1 MPMRLA
7 PGEKFACFAFTF
19 YGGAD
24 NVPEE
29 LQLGPRLWAVRKL
42 GLDVARHWEE
52 AMGSIKLDGLRDAN
66 FVLYTTTPS
75 SQPKI
80 LDEEDRQLVE
90 TLNYFLY
97 GILLQGVP
105 AYERGLSLTGA
116 DVAGAINVRHFSDL
130 KEYRP
135 SFGMPPFRLGV
146 DELRR
151 AAGIIDRLRGVHT
164 GGADWG
170 RLRRGLKVLFDG
182 TMMPNKDGDRLHQ
195 FVRAVEALVKPEPG
209 KTRDQFAHRISQTFT
224 LANDATRAI
233 LLQLFDLR
241 SHVEH
246 MHWVIDA
253 LEGEEAAR
261 IATVNRG
268 TRQID
273 VLARVALL
281 RVMQSDAL
289 MEAFRSDATIDAFW
303 RMGDDERV
311 GLWGQRL
318 DIRTVG

>member
-1 MPMRLA
+1 MHIA

-19 YGGAD
+19 YGVAD
-24 NVPEE
+24 NLPDE
-29 LQLGPRLWAVRKL
+29 LQLGPRLWALRKL
-42 GLDVARHWEE
+42 DLDVDQHWDEW
-52 AMGSIKLDGLRDAN
+52 MGSITLDALRDTN
-66 FVLYTTTPS
+66 FALYTTMPS
-75 SQPKI
+75 STPKI
-80 LDEEDRQLVE
+80 FDQENADLNA
-90 TLNYFLY
+90 TLGYLLY

-105 AYERGLSLTGA
+105 RQEQGFSLNGA
-116 DVAGAINVRHFSDL
+116 NVDGEINVRQFSDL
-130 KEYRP
+130 KDYRP

-146 DELRR
+146 DELQR
-151 AAGIIDRLRGVHT
+151 ASWLIDRLRGVNT

-182 TMMPNKDGDRLHQ
+182 TLMPNKDGDRLHQ
-195 FVRAVEALVKPEPG
+195 FVRAVEALVKAESG
-209 KTRDQFAHRISQTFT
+209 KTRNQFANRISQTFT
-224 LANDATRAI
+224 LANDETRAT

-241 SHVEH
+241 SYVEH
-246 MHWVIDA
+246 MHWVVDA

-273 VLARVALL
+273 VLARAALL

-289 MEAFRSDATIDAFW
+289 MDAFRSDATIDAFW
-303 RMGDDERV
+303 RMGDVERV

-318 DIRTVG
+318 DIRTVE

>member
-1 MPMRLA
+1 MPMRIA

-19 YGGAD
+19 YGVAD

-29 LQLGPRLWAVRKL
+29 LQVGPRLWAVRKL
-42 GLDVARHWEE
+42 DLELDA
-52 AMGSIKLDGLRDAN
+52 LRDAN
-66 FVLYTTTPS
+66 FALYTTMPS
-75 SQPKI
+75 SKPKS
-80 LDEEDRQLVE
+80 LDNENRLVE
-90 TLNYFLY
+90 TLNHFLY

-105 AYERGLSLTGA
+105 AYGRGFSLTGA
-116 DVAGAINVRHFSDL
+116 DVAGEINVRQCSDL
-130 KEYRP
+130 KDYRP
-135 SFGMPPFRLGV
+135 SFGLPPFRLGV

-151 AAGIIDRLRGVHT
+151 AAGLIDRLRGVDT

-182 TMMPNKDGDRLHQ
+182 TLMPNKDGDRLHQ
-195 FVRAVEALVKPEPG
+195 FVRAVEALVKPEPE
-209 KTRDQFAHRISQTFT
+209 KTRNQFAHRISQTFT
-224 LANDATRAI
+224 LASDETRAI

-241 SHVEH
+241 SYVEH

-253 LEGEEAAR
+253 LEGEEAGR

-273 VLARVALL
+273 VLARAALL

-289 MEAFRSDATIDAFW
+289 MDAFRSDATIDAFW

>member
-1 MPMRLA
+1 MPMRIA

-19 YGGAD
+19 YGVAD
-24 NVPEE
+24 DVPEE
-29 LQLGPRLWAVRKL
+29 LQVGPRLWAVRKL
-42 GLDVARHWEE
+42 ELELDA
-52 AMGSIKLDGLRDAN
+52 LRDAN
-66 FVLYTTTPS
+66 FALYTTMPS
-75 SQPKI
+75 SKPKS
-80 LDEEDRQLVE
+80 LDEENRLVE
-90 TLNYFLY
+90 TLNHFLY

-105 AYERGLSLTGA
+105 AYGRGFSLTGA
-116 DVAGAINVRHFSDL
+116 DVAGEINVRQCSDL
-130 KEYRP
+130 KDYRP

-151 AAGIIDRLRGVHT
+151 AAGLIDRLRGVDT

-182 TMMPNKDGDRLHQ
+182 TLMPNKDGDRLHQ
-195 FVRAVEALVKPEPG
+195 FVRAVEALVKPEPE
-209 KTRDQFAHRISQTFT
+209 KTRNQFAHRISQTFT
-224 LANDATRAI
+224 LANDETRAI

-241 SHVEH
+241 SYVEH

-253 LEGEEAAR
+253 LEGEEAGR

-273 VLARVALL
+273 VLARASLL

-289 MEAFRSDATIDAFW
+289 MDAFRSDATIDAFW

>member
-1 MPMRLA
+1 MPMRIA

-19 YGGAD
+19 YGVAD
-24 NVPEE
+24 DVPEE
-29 LQLGPRLWAVRKL
+29 LQVGPRLWAVRKL
-42 GLDVARHWEE
+42 DLELDA
-52 AMGSIKLDGLRDAN
+52 LRDAN
-66 FVLYTTTPS
+66 FALYTTMPS
-75 SQPKI
+75 SKPKS
-80 LDEEDRQLVE
+80 LDEENQLVE
-90 TLNYFLY
+90 TLNHFLY

-105 AYERGLSLTGA
+105 AYGRGFSLTGA
-116 DVAGAINVRHFSDL
+116 DVAGEINVRQCSDL
-130 KEYRP
+130 KDYRP

-151 AAGIIDRLRGVHT
+151 AAGLIDRLRGVDT

-182 TMMPNKDGDRLHQ
+182 TLMPNKDGDRLHQ
-195 FVRAVEALVKPEPG
+195 FVRAVEALVKPEPE
-209 KTRDQFAHRISQTFT
+209 KTRNQFAHRISQTFT
-224 LANDATRAI
+224 LANDETRAI

-241 SHVEH
+241 SYVEH

-253 LEGEEAAR
+253 LEGEEAGR

-273 VLARVALL
+273 VLARAALL

-289 MEAFRSDATIDAFW
+289 MDAFRSDATIDAFW

>member
-151 AAGIIDRLRGVHT
+151 
-164 GGADWG
+164 
-170 RLRRGLKVLFDG
+170 
-182 TMMPNKDGDRLHQ
+182 
-195 FVRAVEALVKPEPG
+195 
-209 KTRDQFAHRISQTFT
+209 
-224 LANDATRAI
+224 
-233 LLQLFDLR
+233 
-241 SHVEH
+241 HVEH